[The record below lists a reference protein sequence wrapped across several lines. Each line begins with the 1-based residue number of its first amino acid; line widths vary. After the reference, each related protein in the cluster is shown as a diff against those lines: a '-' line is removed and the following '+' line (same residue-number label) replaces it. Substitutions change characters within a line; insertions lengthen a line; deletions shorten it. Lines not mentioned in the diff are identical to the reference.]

1 MAYLYYLL
9 SIGLIGLGT
18 VGLYVTIFKYTKEQ
32 YKSVKFTGT
41 GQGLDGAI
49 FAAIMNV
56 LPWWMVK
63 TFLIFSSVVAVF
75 IGVMILITM

>member
-1 MAYLYYLL
+1 MYYLL
-9 SIGLIGLGT
+9 AIGLIGLGI
-18 VGLYVTIFKYTKEQ
+18 VGMYVSIFKYTKDQ

-63 TFLIFSSVVAVF
+63 GFFVFSSLVAVF
-75 IGVMILITM
+75 IGFMILLTM